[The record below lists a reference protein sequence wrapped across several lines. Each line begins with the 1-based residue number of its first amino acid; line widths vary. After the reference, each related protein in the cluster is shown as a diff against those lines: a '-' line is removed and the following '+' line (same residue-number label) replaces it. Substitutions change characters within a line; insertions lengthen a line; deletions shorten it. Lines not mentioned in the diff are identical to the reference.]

1 MGKRERKR
9 ESVCVCVCDSGDKMG
24 IFNKVTIEEKYGKG
38 IRVEEGS
45 QGLSLWMIESNTV
58 TEFACIV
65 EKRVEKRRKV
75 FE

>member
-9 ESVCVCVCDSGDKMG
+9 ESVCECDSGDKMG

-65 EKRVEKRRKV
+65 EKKS
-75 FE
+75 